1 MPPKSRLAK
10 LRADLTKV
18 YGDRVTRRD
27 TMVRPSFISTGSLT
41 LDYALGGGFALK
53 RTHEIVGPEGM
64 GKTTQCILAM
74 IEAQRM
80 FPDRGVAVIDME
92 QSFDFDWAVQL
103 GLDLDEDRFIHI
115 YPDHSEDV
123 SDQISMLLRDGD
135 ISLVAVDS
143 VGGMESKVAFEKKAE
158 DSAMGKN
165 SQVISR
171 MVKRV
176 AGLCRANN
184 AAVIFVNQY
193 RADIGNPRGGQKSAG
208 PSALKYNTTTKIKM
222 SRTGEPSKK
231 VKITDAVSKAPAEL
245 EVGRQVRAKVERNK
259 LAPQGR
265 VADYWFYNVATEQ
278 YGPVGIDRADEAI
291 TLGIATGAIKRLS
304 TVSYEFPDG
313 STVKGGRPGVEAAIA
328 ERPELIETIREKAL
342 ASISSDIKS
351 DHEVSYDDAP
361 EGIDTTTGEILE
373 DAA

>member
-1 MPPKSRLAK
+1 
-10 LRADLTKV
+10 
-18 YGDRVTRRD
+18 
-27 TMVRPSFISTGSLT
+27 
-41 LDYALGGGFALK
+41 
-53 RTHEIVGPEGM
+53 
-64 GKTTQCILAM
+64 
-74 IEAQRM
+74 M

-92 QSFDFDWAVQL
+92 QSFDFEWAEKL
-103 GLDLDEDRFIHI
+103 GLDLDEDRFVHI

-123 SDQISMLLRDGD
+123 SDQISMFLRDGE

-143 VGGMESKVAFEKKAE
+143 VGGMESKAAFEKRAE

-222 SRTGEPSKK
+222 SRTGEPTKK
-231 VKITDAVSKAPAEL
+231 VSITDAVSKAPAEL
-245 EVGRQVRAKVERNK
+245 EVARQIRARVERNK

-265 VADYWFYNVATEQ
+265 VADFWFRNVATDK

-328 ERPELIETIREKAL
+328 ERPELVEVIREKAL
-342 ASISSDIKS
+342 VSISGDVKA
-351 DHEVSYDDAP
+351 DHTVSYDDVP
-361 EGIDTTTGEILE
+361 DGVDPSTGEILE
-373 DAA
+373 EAA

>member
-27 TMVRPSFISTGSLT
+27 TMTRPDFISSGSLT

-64 GKTTQCILAM
+64 GKTTQTILAM
-74 IEAQRM
+74 VDAQKK

-92 QSFDFDWAVQL
+92 QSFDFDWAASL
-103 GLDLDEDRFIHI
+103 GLDLDEDRFIHV

-123 SDQISMLLRDGD
+123 SDQITMLLRDGA
-135 ISLVAVDS
+135 ICLVTVDS
-143 VGGMESKVAFEKKAE
+143 VGGMESKAAFEKRAE

-176 AGLCRANN
+176 AGLCREQN

-222 SRTGEPSKK
+222 SRTGEPTKK
-231 VKITDAVSKAPAEL
+231 VSISDAVSKAPAEL
-245 EVGRQVRAKVERNK
+245 EVGRQIRARVERNK

-265 VADYWFYNVATEQ
+265 VADYWFFNKASSK

-304 TVSYEFPDG
+304 TVSYEMPDG
-313 STVKGGRPGVEAAIA
+313 TTVKGGRPGVEAAIA
-328 ERPELIETIREKAL
+328 ERPELVEQVRLKAL
-342 ASISSDIKS
+342 EAISADIKD
-351 DHEVSYDDAP
+351 DHEVTYDDAP
-361 EGIDTTTGEILE
+361 DGVNTTTGEITE
-373 DAA
+373 AAA